1 MLLLAVVEF
10 GIGNGVTVVIE
21 PVIRK
26 LEKLGPLSDEDRR
39 VLQDLPINVRQVEAD
54 RDLVREGDQPSDC
67 QLLLE
72 GFACRYK
79 TLENGGRQIM
89 SFHIR
94 GDICDLHSLLVG
106 RMDHSIST
114 LTPGKVAAI
123 PHATILDW
131 TQRYPALGRV
141 LWWDT
146 LIDAAIFREWMV
158 NVGRRSAYQ
167 RIAHLLCELVTR
179 MHAAGLAK
187 DYTCDLPITQ
197 TELAD
202 ATGLSTVHVNRTLQ
216 ELRGKGLIELQNGT
230 FLALDWARL
239 KEAAGFDPAYLHQL
253 APGLAI

>member
-1 MLLLAVVEF
+1 
-10 GIGNGVTVVIE
+10 
-21 PVIRK
+21 
-26 LEKLGPLSDEDRR
+26 
-39 VLQDLPINVRQVEAD
+39 
-54 RDLVREGDQPSDC
+54 
-67 QLLLE
+67 
-72 GFACRYK
+72 
-79 TLENGGRQIM
+79 M

-179 MHAAGLAK
+179 MHTAGLAK

>member
-21 PVIRK
+21 PLIRK

-54 RDLVREGDQPSDC
+54 RDLVREGDQPLDC

-179 MHAAGLAK
+179 MHTAGLAK

>member
-21 PVIRK
+21 PFIRK

-39 VLQDLPINVRQVEAD
+39 VLQDLPITVREVEAD
-54 RDLVREGDQPSDC
+54 RDLLREGDQPTDC

-106 RMDHSIST
+106 RMDHNISI
-114 LTPGKVAAI
+114 LTPGKLAAI
-123 PHATILDW
+123 SHATILGW
-131 TQRYPALGRV
+131 TERHPALGRA

-146 LIDAAIFREWMV
+146 LIDAAIFREWVV

-167 RIAHLLCELVTR
+167 RIAHLLCELITR

-202 ATGLSTVHVNRTLQ
+202 AAGLSTVHVNRTLQ

-230 FLALDWARL
+230 FVALDWAGL

>member
-1 MLLLAVVEF
+1 VAA
-10 GIGNGVTVVIE
+10 VIE
-21 PVIRK
+21 PLIRK
-26 LEKLGPLSDEDRR
+26 LEKLGPLSVEDRR
-39 VLQDLPINVRQVEAD
+39 VLEDLPITVRRVAAD
-54 RDLVREGDQPSDC
+54 CDLVCEGDQPTDS

-106 RMDHSIST
+106 QMDHSISM
-114 LTPGKVAAI
+114 LTQGKVAAI
-123 PHATILDW
+123 PHATILGW
-131 TQRYPALGRV
+131 TERHPAIGRV

-146 LIDAAIFREWMV
+146 LIDAAIFREWVV

-167 RIAHLLCELVTR
+167 RIAHLLCELIVR
-179 MHAAGLAK
+179 MDTAGLAK
-187 DYTCDLPITQ
+187 DYACDLPITQ

-216 ELRGKGLIELQNGT
+216 ELRGRGLIEWQNGT
-230 FLALDWARL
+230 FVALDWTKL